1 MVIYNDHNATK
12 GGKTMTWQEK
22 VKELMANQKLN
33 QKQLSQ
39 KSGITEASVS
49 RYLKG
54 DRKARMDIIINF
66 AKALGVTTEYL
77 LEEDNDLK
85 LNSYTEI
92 ATAIARNGKNLSPE
106 EKNRLIALILGRE
119 DS

>member
-1 MVIYNDHNATK
+1 MIIMQLK
-12 GGKTMTWQEK
+12 EEKTMTWQEK
-22 VKELMANQKLN
+22 IKELMANQKMN

-106 EKNRLIALILGRE
+106 EKNKLIALIVGRE